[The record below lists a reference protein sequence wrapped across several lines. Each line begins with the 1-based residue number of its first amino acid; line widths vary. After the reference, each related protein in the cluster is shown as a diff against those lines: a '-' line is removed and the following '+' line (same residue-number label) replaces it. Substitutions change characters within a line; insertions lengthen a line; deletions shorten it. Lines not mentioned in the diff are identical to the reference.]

1 MNRGGDT
8 DGASVDV
15 EDSGYKYIQ
24 YYEGNVYYFMGSS
37 LYSVSK
43 DGSSKKKIYTV
54 GDGKQIGSWLLHR
67 GKLYYELE
75 EYTYEGENVY
85 SKGIISMINLEKS
98 MDEKNSKVIFET
110 EDELN
115 LKSLGNIQA
124 YKNKLFFRYRVIV
137 KISL

>member
-1 MNRGGDT
+1 MR
-8 DGASVDV
+8 A
-15 EDSGYKYIQ
+15 KYITLWDQ
-24 YYEGNVYYFMGSS
+24 AYIV
-37 LYSVSK
+37 SVK
-43 DGSSKKKIYTV
+43 
-54 GDGKQIGSWLLHR
+54 IGSWLLHR

-98 MDEKNSKVIFET
+98 MDEKKSKVIFET

-124 YKNKLFFRYRVIV
+124 YKNKPELFTVV
-137 KISL
+137 S

>member
-1 MNRGGDT
+1 MENDKERRGDCNAYLNRGGDT

-54 GDGKQIGSWLLHR
+54 GDGKQIGSWLFI
-67 GKLYYELE
+67 E
-75 EYTYEGENVY
+75 ENYIM
-85 SKGIISMINLEKS
+85 SL
-98 MDEKNSKVIFET
+98 KNTLMKVKMYI
-110 EDELN
+110 
-115 LKSLGNIQA
+115 
-124 YKNKLFFRYRVIV
+124 RRVL
-137 KISL
+137 SA